1 MVHYSSSSSISRAAL
16 LEFESKSFADQLLLL
31 MLQSDLLLLLLAGQR
46 EGWLFEDIQ
55 AAASTPTVTCS
66 TSLAAAVQ

>member
-1 MVHYSSSSSISRAAL
+1 MVHYSSSSISRAAL
-16 LEFESKSFADQLLLL
+16 LEFESKAFADQLLLL

-55 AAASTPTVTCS
+55 AAAATPTVTCS